1 MIGSVNVCDKLSDVP
16 LKYRHGNCWKGAGGT
31 YVYPKEG
38 CPRPHFMKLNHV
50 SKPHQTMRVFL
61 EPFLCALEDYK
72 FYIVRYVPLFGHY
85 PGVEGSIDYWLD
97 EDIPDIEYHQDN
109 EVVDNDLCHTSK
121 RRSKCTWM
129 PGLAV
134 AVSTLLL
141 HVLLLLLLLVV
152 PHPACQA
159 PSSS

>member
-1 MIGSVNVCDKLSDVP
+1 MTGSVNVCDNLRDVP
-16 LKYRHGNCWKGAGGT
+16 VKYRHGNCWKGAGGL
-31 YVYPKEG
+31 YVYPREG
-38 CPRPHFMKLNHV
+38 CPDAHFMKFNHDDNP
-50 SKPHQTMRVFL
+50 SFKVFL
-61 EPFLCALEDYK
+61 EPYLCTLEEYK
-72 FYIVRYVPLFGHY
+72 FYIVRCLPLHGHM
-85 PGVEGSIDYWLD
+85 PGVEATIHYWND
-97 EDIPDIEYHQDN
+97 EGIPDIEYHQDN